1 MDINE
6 TNYRIVKA
14 QILFLKNQLQRELKK
29 NHDAIKALEKSQTE
43 IKAEWNKL
51 MDDMEKIG
59 EFELESEYKFLQ
71 EIERN
76 CKRCGKL
83 YDKRQ
88 SNNELCPACFT
99 SNA

>member
-1 MDINE
+1 MEING
-6 TNYRIVKA
+6 TNYRIAKA
-14 QILFLKNQLQRELKK
+14 QILFLKKQLQREMKR
-29 NHDAIKALEKSQTE
+29 NHDAIRALEKSQNE
-43 IKAEWNKL
+43 INAEWLQL
-51 MDDMEKIG
+51 MNDLEKIG

-88 SNNELCPACFT
+88 SNDELCPACFT